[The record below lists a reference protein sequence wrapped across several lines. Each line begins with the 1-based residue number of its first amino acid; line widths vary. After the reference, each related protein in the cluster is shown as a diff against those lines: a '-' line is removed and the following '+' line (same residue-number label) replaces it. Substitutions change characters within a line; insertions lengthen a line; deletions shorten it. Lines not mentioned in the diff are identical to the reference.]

1 MYVIFMLL
9 LLYKHSKYLII
20 WVHELHVVK
29 VFFSWYLFP
38 RMAIWIQRL
47 LIFLDDAKK
56 CTLLYQ
62 FFFLLFF
69 LKFNNCRIYSWKNQ
83 RGCIFQSHKISW
95 FWLFN
100 LQQKSKEM
108 NTYILRK
115 MQNNSLSFIKLND
128 EKQGS
133 SEVQWS
139 KYGVHQVLRRRG
151 GAKIEGWSLLN
162 WNGRAWEIYH
172 IFLIKKGFFPEMK

>member
-1 MYVIFMLL
+1 MKLFFKCNSFKIKYYTRMYVIFMLL

-29 VFFSWYLFP
+29 VFFSDVC
-38 RMAIWIQRL
+38 
-47 LIFLDDAKK
+47 FLEWQFEFNDCWFFWMMQKNAL
-56 CTLLYQ
+56 CFTN
-62 FFFLLFF
+62 FFFFFF

-115 MQNNSLSFIKLND
+115 MQNIILSLS
-128 EKQGS
+128 
-133 SEVQWS
+133 
-139 KYGVHQVLRRRG
+139 
-151 GAKIEGWSLLN
+151 
-162 WNGRAWEIYH
+162 
-172 IFLIKKGFFPEMK
+172 

>member
-29 VFFSWYLFP
+29 VFFFWCLFP

-62 FFFLLFF
+62 FFFSSFF

-83 RGCIFQSHKISW
+83 RMHFSKSQNFLI
-95 FWLFN
+95 LT
-100 LQQKSKEM
+100 LQFAAKEQR
-108 NTYILRK
+108 NEYTHTEKNAKY
-115 MQNNSLSFIKLND
+115 NSLSFIKLND

-172 IFLIKKGFFPEMK
+172 IFFL

>member
-1 MYVIFMLL
+1 MKLFFKCNSFKIKYYTRMYVVFMLL
-9 LLYKHSKYLII
+9 LLYKHCKYLII

-29 VFFSWYLFP
+29 VFFSDVC
-38 RMAIWIQRL
+38 
-47 LIFLDDAKK
+47 FLEWQFEFNDCWFFWMMQKNAL
-56 CTLLYQ
+56 CFTN
-62 FFFLLFF
+62 FFFFFFF

-115 MQNNSLSFIKLND
+115 MQNIILSLS
-128 EKQGS
+128 
-133 SEVQWS
+133 
-139 KYGVHQVLRRRG
+139 
-151 GAKIEGWSLLN
+151 
-162 WNGRAWEIYH
+162 
-172 IFLIKKGFFPEMK
+172 

>member
-1 MYVIFMLL
+1 MKLFFKCNSFKIKYYTRMYVIFMLL
-9 LLYKHSKYLII
+9 LLYKHCKYLII

-29 VFFSWYLFP
+29 VFFFWCLFP

-56 CTLLYQ
+56 MHFALPI
-62 FFFLLFF
+62 FFSSFF

-115 MQNNSLSFIKLND
+115 MQNIILSLS
-128 EKQGS
+128 
-133 SEVQWS
+133 
-139 KYGVHQVLRRRG
+139 
-151 GAKIEGWSLLN
+151 
-162 WNGRAWEIYH
+162 
-172 IFLIKKGFFPEMK
+172 